1 MPTRTPTPTHSEK
14 GYVHHFSFNELGYY
28 VSAVTAAWASSMLS
42 ILLLI
47 FTSNVMGGH
56 FIQATRL
63 SNQPKYI
70 VEGIKFQVS
79 VLRRVLLS
87 KFALRRPA
95 HSYLKH
101 GYLCLTLPCSLFI
114 MDLTVHCD
122 VSNNPGP
129 FLESRQ
135 SYNNLGCG
143 SSKNNYLAKPKE
155 DKVIKYSRSQIYSL
169 RKQSR
174 LQNPHNCLGLEDKWS
189 FS

>member
-1 MPTRTPTPTHSEK
+1 M
-14 GYVHHFSFNELGYY
+14 
-28 VSAVTAAWASSMLS
+28 AALASSMLS

-47 FTSNVMGGH
+47 FSSNVTGGH
-56 FIQATRL
+56 FIQASRL

-70 VEGIKFQVS
+70 LEGIKLQVS
-79 VLRRVLLS
+79 VLRRVLPS

-95 HSYLKH
+95 HSYSKH

-135 SYNNLGCG
+135 NYNNLGCG
-143 SSKNNYLAKPKE
+143 SSKNNYLAKP
-155 DKVIKYSRSQIYSL
+155 
-169 RKQSR
+169 
-174 LQNPHNCLGLEDKWS
+174 N
-189 FS
+189 